1 MSKMFLNKIN
11 DILFQKSDSR
21 TLKASKNIALS
32 FFFRGISMLVMFA
45 LVPLL
50 IGQINTEKYGV
61 WLTLVTFISSFSFFD
76 VGLGNGLKNILTQS
90 FSENDHEKANRAI
103 STAYIS
109 ISLLMF
115 CFIIIFLIINPL
127 VNWTSVLNTS
137 AEMMSEL
144 NILVYIV
151 IVSFFVQI
159 ALKLI
164 LSIYDSF
171 QLPAVTG
178 AITSIGNLIS
188 LIGVVFIVEFTNS
201 QSLIYYGLI
210 ISVAPLITLFF
221 ATIYFFKFK
230 APHLSFSFKY
240 FDENLVKSLF
250 GLGGKFFL
258 IQISSILLYSI
269 NAIVIAHV
277 VGSSS
282 VTIFDIAFKYGGILQ
297 MVFLIF
303 LSPLWVASSDAYLKN
318 NIDWIYK
325 SIRKLNILM
334 AIFSILAVF
343 QLLFSKFF
351 YKIWIGEQIV
361 ISYSLT
367 FLMIYYSIVS
377 MRGGIYCMVING
389 TGKIKLQFILNFLEA
404 LVHIPLS
411 IFLGYFWG
419 LHGVVISMCL
429 VVTVNAIWMPI
440 QCKKIL
446 AGTATGIWNK

>member
-1 MSKMFLNKIN
+1 MFLNRIN
-11 DILFQKSDSR
+11 DVLFQKSDPR
-21 TLKASKNIALS
+21 TLKASKNIVVS
-32 FFFRGISMLVMFA
+32 FFFRGISVLVMFA

-50 IGQINTEKYGV
+50 IGQINSEKYGV

-76 VGLGNGLKNILTQS
+76 IGLGNGLKNILTHS
-90 FSENDHEKANRAI
+90 LTENDNEKANRAI

-109 ISLLMF
+109 ISLLMLF
-115 CFIIIFLIINPL
+115 FIVIFLLINPF
-127 VNWTSVLNTS
+127 VNWTSILNTS
-137 AEMMSEL
+137 QAMISEL

-171 QLPAVTG
+171 QMPAVTG
-178 AITSIGNLIS
+178 AITSVGNLLS
-188 LIGVVFIVEFTNS
+188 LIGIIFIVKFTNS
-201 QSLIYYGLI
+201 HSLIYYGLI
-210 ISVAPLITLFF
+210 ISLAPLITLFF
-221 ATIYFFKFK
+221 STIYFFMFK
-230 APHLSFSFKY
+230 ASHLSFSFQY
-240 FDENLVKSLF
+240 FDKNLVKSLF

-258 IQISSILLYSI
+258 IQISSILLYST

-277 VGSSS
+277 VGSAS

-297 MVFLIF
+297 MVFLTF

-318 NIDWIYK
+318 NIDWIYR

-334 AIFSILAVF
+334 AIFSIIAVF
-343 QLLFSKFF
+343 QLLFSNFF
-351 YKIWIGEQIV
+351 YEIWIGDQIV

-404 LVHIPLS
+404 LIHIPLS
-411 IFLGYFWG
+411 IVLGFFWG
-419 LHGVVISMCL
+419 LNGVVFSMCL
-429 VVTVNAIWMPI
+429 VVTINAIWMPI

-446 AGTATGIWNK
+446 SGTATGIWNK